1 MKKAG
6 FPTICAAVMLIIV
19 SCTDV
24 MASDPISVSYLTDSN
39 FAKDEDGDGVK
50 DKNDECPG
58 TPGGVVV
65 DNKGCP
71 VDNDLD

>member
-1 MKKAG
+1 
-6 FPTICAAVMLIIV
+6 
-19 SCTDV
+19 

-71 VDNDLD
+71 VDNDLDGVADFLDKCPQLWERLH